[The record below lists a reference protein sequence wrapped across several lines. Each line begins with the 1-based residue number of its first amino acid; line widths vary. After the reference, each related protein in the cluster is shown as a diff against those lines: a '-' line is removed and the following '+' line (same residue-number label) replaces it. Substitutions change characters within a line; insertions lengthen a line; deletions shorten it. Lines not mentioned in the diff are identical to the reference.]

1 MLDTAYDKQISDEVK
16 RLNRKHIA
24 HMKRVGRGLSG
35 GALSGG
41 AGLADLLQIPMQLMS
56 LPLKMLGIGGAVPVG
71 AGYGGAMSGGN
82 VYGGAMSGGAG
93 YGGAMSG
100 GAGLGDLIQIP
111 LKLLSGIL
119 GGNIPSPETRFGSN
133 PATWSPNQ
141 ANYAKGGGVY
151 GRGVSGGFKNFA
163 PPLLLAQRLRGGAE
177 SGGATSGGASS
188 GGRKRR
194 GVSHRRRGGALLQ
207 GFEGGALSG
216 GFESGGFSSGG
227 FSSGGRGPSAKS
239 KAAAK
244 HNPWIA
250 HVKKVQKEHGCSY
263 SEAMKLAKHTY

>member
-1 MLDTAYDKQISDEVK
+1 MLDTAYDKKISDEVK
-16 RLNRKHIA
+16 RLNRKQVA

-35 GALSGG
+35 GAMSGG
-41 AGLADLLQIPMQLMS
+41 AGLADLLSLPMQLMS

-71 AGYGGAMSGGN
+71 AGYGGAMH
-82 VYGGAMSGGAG
+82 
-93 YGGAMSG
+93 GGAMSG
-100 GAGLGDLIQIP
+100 GAGLGDLMQIP
-111 LKLLSGIL
+111 MQLLSGIL
-119 GGNIPSPETRFGSN
+119 GGNIPPQELRFGSN
-133 PATWSPNQ
+133 PATWSPNP

-151 GRGVSGGFKNFA
+151 GRGVSGGLKNFA
-163 PPLLLAQRLRGGAE
+163 PRLLLAQHLRGGAE
-177 SGGATSGGASS
+177 SGGFSSGGASS

-194 GVSHRRRGGALLQ
+194 AVSHRRRGGALLQ

-250 HVKKVQKEHGCSY
+250 HVKKVQKERGCSY